1 MNMKYIFSKEWK
13 LIEKAM
19 ADECCL
25 ELPRL
30 LKNTLVVGEDHRF
43 WNHSGVDYFSL
54 LRAIV
59 KTGVFKN
66 REGGS
71 TIAMQLVRVITSNY
85 QVTLKRKVIEIFLA
99 KKITRIYGRE
109 KILSK
114 YLQLAYFGWNMHGII
129 DASTKLKI
137 NIRNMSLVDAAD
149 LIARLKYP
157 QSRFHNPIQD
167 EKIKRRSVYIVGK
180 LINRRAV

>member
-1 MNMKYIFSKEWK
+1 MKYIFSTEWK

-43 WNHSGVDYFSL
+43 WSHSGVDYFSL

-85 QVTLKRKVIEIFLA
+85 QVTLKRKVIEILLA
-99 KKITRIYGRE
+99 KKVTRIYGRE

-114 YLQLAYFGWNMHGII
+114 YLQLAYFGWNMHGVV
-129 DASTKLKI
+129 DATTKLKI

-149 LIARLKYP
+149 VIARLKYP
-157 QSRFHNPIQD
+157 QPRFHNQMQD
-167 EKIKRRSVYIVGK
+167 AKIKRRSVYIVGK
-180 LINRRAV
+180 FINRYGV

>member
-1 MNMKYIFSKEWK
+1 MKYIFSREWK

-25 ELPRL
+25 EFPRL

-59 KTGVFKN
+59 KTGAFKN

-114 YLQLAYFGWNMHGII
+114 YLQLAYFGWDMHGAI
-129 DASTKLKI
+129 DASIKLKI
-137 NIRNMSLVDAAD
+137 NIRNLSLVDAAD

-157 QSRFHNPIQD
+157 QPRFHNQIQD
-167 EKIKRRSVYIVGK
+167 AKIKRRSVHIVGK
-180 LINRRAV
+180 FINRHGV

>member
-1 MNMKYIFSKEWK
+1 MKYIFSKEWK

-59 KTGVFKN
+59 GNDSNQLKWCLSIKAPITFSWS
-66 REGGS
+66 S
-71 TIAMQLVRVITSNY
+71 T
-85 QVTLKRKVIEIFLA
+85 
-99 KKITRIYGRE
+99 
-109 KILSK
+109 
-114 YLQLAYFGWNMHGII
+114 
-129 DASTKLKI
+129 
-137 NIRNMSLVDAAD
+137 
-149 LIARLKYP
+149 
-157 QSRFHNPIQD
+157 
-167 EKIKRRSVYIVGK
+167 
-180 LINRRAV
+180 

>member
-1 MNMKYIFSKEWK
+1 M
-13 LIEKAM
+13 IEKAM

-59 KTGVFKN
+59 KTGFFKN

-71 TIAMQLVRVITSNY
+71 TIAMQLVRVITSKEGANKSY
-85 QVTLKRKVIEIFLA
+85 G
-99 KKITRIYGRE
+99 TRAFTGNPL
-109 KILSK
+109 IL
-114 YLQLAYFGWNMHGII
+114 N
-129 DASTKLKI
+129 D
-137 NIRNMSLVDAAD
+137 
-149 LIARLKYP
+149 
-157 QSRFHNPIQD
+157 
-167 EKIKRRSVYIVGK
+167 
-180 LINRRAV
+180 

>member
-1 MNMKYIFSKEWK
+1 
-13 LIEKAM
+13 M
-19 ADECCL
+19 ADEFCL

-54 LRAIV
+54 LRAVI
-59 KTGVFKN
+59 KTGFFKN

-109 KILSK
+109 KILNK
-114 YLQLAYFGWNMHGII
+114 YLQMAYFGWNMHGVI

-137 NIRNMSLVDAAD
+137 NIRNMSLVDAAE

-167 EKIKRRSVYIVGK
+167 SKIKRRSVYIVDKSISRYG
-180 LINRRAV
+180 V

>member
-1 MNMKYIFSKEWK
+1 
-13 LIEKAM
+13 M

-25 ELPRL
+25 ELPRF

-54 LRAIV
+54 LRAVV

-71 TIAMQLVRVITSNY
+71 SIAMQLVRVITSNY
-85 QVTLKRKVIEIFLA
+85 QITLKRKVIEIFLA

-167 EKIKRRSVYIVGK
+167 SKIKRRSVYIVDK
-180 LINRRAV
+180 LINKYGV

>member
-1 MNMKYIFSKEWK
+1 MNMKYIFSREWK

-19 ADECCL
+19 ADEFCL

-54 LRAIV
+54 LRAVI
-59 KTGVFKN
+59 KTGFFKN

-109 KILSK
+109 KILNK
-114 YLQLAYFGWNMHGII
+114 YLQMAYFGWNMHGVI

-137 NIRNMSLVDAAD
+137 NIRNMSLVDAAE

-167 EKIKRRSVYIVGK
+167 SKIKRRSVYIVDKSISRYG
-180 LINRRAV
+180 V

>member
-1 MNMKYIFSKEWK
+1 MNMRYIFSKEWT

-137 NIRNMSLVDAAD
+137 NIRNMSLIDAAD

-180 LINRRAV
+180 LINRRGV

>member
-1 MNMKYIFSKEWK
+1 MKYIFSKEWK

-59 KTGVFKN
+59 KTGFFKN

-85 QVTLKRKVIEIFLA
+85 QVTLKRKVIEIL
-99 KKITRIYGRE
+99 
-109 KILSK
+109 L
-114 YLQLAYFGWNMHGII
+114 
-129 DASTKLKI
+129 
-137 NIRNMSLVDAAD
+137 
-149 LIARLKYP
+149 
-157 QSRFHNPIQD
+157 
-167 EKIKRRSVYIVGK
+167 GK
-180 LINRRAV
+180 VRTSP